1 MQSRE
6 QTISNQG
13 CAHEVGVW
21 EQQGGAEGL
30 QLQVLCGERVR
41 GGLAEGAAAEG
52 VSLQVLGSCV
62 QAAREGE
69 GHTQMGSR
77 CWHGQE
83 AFRVCRTCG
92 DFSFW
97 VKGPTE
103 EKSDSHNFKN

>member
-1 MQSRE
+1 M
-6 QTISNQG
+6 
-13 CAHEVGVW
+13 W
-21 EQQGGAEGL
+21 GAG
-30 QLQVLCGERVR
+30 R

-103 EKSDSHNFKN
+103 ETLTILRINAATI